1 MRTPNARRVT
11 GLFAVAL
18 TSLVGLVLS
27 TCPIAVAAE
36 TQARSG
42 RLTFAPTI
50 GAQIRAAGGASGAWV
65 ADAAGGKSLFSLN
78 ADTRRTPASVQKLL
92 TTTTALE
99 RLGNGEHLETAVR
112 YDGELGE
119 EGVLDGDLYMKGFGD
134 PSFETGDLALL
145 ASRVREAGIRDVT
158 GRVYGDES
166 YFDSRRGLPAGGFR
180 MSTDLG
186 PLSALAF
193 NEGTL
198 RGFGGGFQ
206 ANPPSFAATRL
217 DAWLDIRGVD
227 VARAPRAGRAPPTA
241 EPVASVRSPSIA
253 ALVRR
258 TNHISDN
265 YYAEM
270 LLKGLGARFGK
281 AGSTAAGASVVRS
294 FQQTL
299 GVSSAVLDGSG
310 LSRGNSISPR
320 AVGRLLVE
328 AQERPW
334 FDSFYRSL
342 PMAGRDGT
350 LRKRM
355 RRTAAAGRC
364 RAKTGTLRGVSA
376 LAGYCRS
383 RGERRFV
390 FALLMNGVNVY
401 SARAAQDRIAAT
413 LAGR

>member
-1 MRTPNARRVT
+1 LTLLLLA
-11 GLFAVAL
+11 ACAL
-18 TSLVGLVLS
+18 
-27 TCPIAVAAE
+27 VAAAQA
-36 TQARSG
+36 QARSAKQA
-42 RLTFAPTI
+42 LAPTI
-50 GAQIRAAGGASGAWV
+50 GAQMRAAGGASGAWV
-65 ADAAGGKSLFSLN
+65 ADSADGRSLFSSN

-92 TTTTALE
+92 TTTTSLE
-99 RLGNGEHLETAVR
+99 RLGYDEHLETVVR
-112 YDGELGE
+112 HDGNLDAD
-119 EGVLDGDLYMKGFGD
+119 GVLDGNLYLQGFGD

-145 ASRVREAGIRDVT
+145 ASRIRDAGVRDVT

-166 YFDSRRGLPAGGFR
+166 YFDSRRGPWGF
-180 MSTDLG
+180 SASGDVG
-186 PLSALAF
+186 PLSALSF

-206 ANPPSFAATRL
+206 ANPPSFVAKRL
-217 DAWLDIRGVD
+217 DAWLDIRGID
-227 VARAPRAGRAPPTA
+227 VARAPRAGRAPRTS

-253 ALVRR
+253 ALVRW

-281 AGSTAAGASVVRS
+281 AGSTVAGASVVRR
-294 FQQTL
+294 FQQGL
-299 GVSSAVLDGSG
+299 GVSSTVLDGSG

-320 AVGRLLVE
+320 AVGRLLVA
-328 AQERPW
+328 AQDRPW

-342 PMAGRDGT
+342 PMAGRKGT

-383 RGERRFV
+383 RSGRRFV

-401 SARAAQDRIAAT
+401 RARAAQDRIAAA

>member
-1 MRTPNARRVT
+1 MRLLALSMLAACTLA
-11 GLFAVAL
+11 FATQA
-18 TSLVGLVLS
+18 
-27 TCPIAVAAE
+27 
-36 TQARSG
+36 QARSAKQA
-42 RLTFAPTI
+42 LAPTI
-50 GAQIRAAGGASGAWV
+50 GVQMRAAGGASGAWV
-65 ADAAGGKSLFSLN
+65 ADSADGRSLFSLN

-92 TTTTALE
+92 TTTTSLE
-99 RLGNGEHLETAVR
+99 RLGYDEHLETVVR
-112 YDGELGE
+112 HDGNLDED
-119 EGVLDGDLYMKGFGD
+119 GVLDGNLYLQGFGD

-145 ASRVREAGIRDVT
+145 ASRVRDAGIRDVT

-166 YFDSRRGLPAGGFR
+166 YFDSRRGPWGFGVSR
-180 MSTDLG
+180 DVG
-186 PLSALAF
+186 PLSALSF

-206 ANPPSFAATRL
+206 ANPPSFAAKRL
-217 DAWLDIRGVD
+217 DAWLDIRGID
-227 VARAPRAGRAPPTA
+227 VARAPRSGKAPRAA

-253 ALVRR
+253 ALVRF

-265 YYAEM
+265 FYAEM

-281 AGSTAAGASVVRS
+281 AGSTIAGASVVRR
-294 FQQTL
+294 FQDEL
-299 GVSSAVLDGSG
+299 GVSSTVLDGSG

-320 AVGRLLVE
+320 AVGRLLVA
-328 AQERPW
+328 AQDRPW
-334 FDSFYRSL
+334 FNSFYRSL
-342 PMAGRDGT
+342 PMAGHKGT

-383 RGERRFV
+383 KSGRRFV

-401 SARAAQDRIAAT
+401 RARAAQDRIATA
-413 LAGR
+413 LASR